1 MRLRPTRRGVGLV
14 VLGVVVGATGTAF
27 GSTDLL
33 TLGTLPVLLVLL
45 GLAGVGVV
53 DPGRGRALRTRRTV
67 SPDPVHVGRTADVQV
82 EVALVRGA
90 SAARLTDL
98 RLREQAAVE
107 LSGGRPLRATV
118 AREPRSVRLRY
129 PVQATR
135 RGRWALGPLVVTRTD
150 PFGVAQVR
158 ATLGDRET
166 VTVWPVVVDLPAP
179 RELLVAEPERSV
191 VGARSPAA
199 DDAALRDYRIGDDLR
214 RVHWPS
220 SARRGELV
228 VRSDER
234 AGMRPVTVLLDQ
246 PEPGDALEWSI
257 SLAASVALALHG
269 AGHPTHLL
277 TGTAVDDPR
286 AVRSGAPTRE
296 QLLDATVD
304 LAGLDDRT
312 AAERALL
319 AEIRALDETDG
330 GSGLVLAVLGPQ
342 GPAGRAALAGVS
354 QTRPSWAVVR
364 GAEGDETAT
373 ATARALRRAGWRVVQ
388 ADPDADTD
396 LDGVWWRLTGVAS

>member
-14 VLGVVVGATGTAF
+14 VVGLLVSAAGTAF

-33 TLGTLPVLLVLL
+33 TIGTLPVLLVVL
-45 GLAGVGVV
+45 GLIGVALV
-53 DPGRGRALRTRRTV
+53 DPGRGRGLRTRRTV
-67 SPDPVHVGRTADVQV
+67 QPDPVHVGRTADVQV
-82 EVALVRGA
+82 VVALARGA
-90 SAARLTDL
+90 SRARLTDL

-118 AREPRSVRLRY
+118 AREPRAVRLRY
-129 PVQATR
+129 PVQAVR

-158 ATLGDRET
+158 ATLGSRET
-166 VTVWPVVVDLPAP
+166 VTVWPAVVDLPVP

-199 DDAALRDYRIGDDLR
+199 DDAALRDYRVGDDLR

-246 PEPGDALEWSI
+246 PAAGDALEWSI
-257 SLAASVALALHG
+257 SLAASVALAVHA
-269 AGHPTHLL
+269 AGHPAHLL
-277 TGTAVDDPR
+277 TGTAVDDAQVDRIRRP
-286 AVRSGAPTRE
+286 APQE
-296 QLLDATVD
+296 LLDATVELTGHPD
-304 LAGLDDRT
+304 PG

-319 AEIRALDETDG
+319 GEIGRMDDADG
-330 GSGLVLAVLGPQ
+330 GSGLVIAVLGPQ
-342 GPAGRAALAGVS
+342 GPDGRAALAGVS
-354 QTRPSWAVVR
+354 RTRPSWAVVR
-364 GAEGDETAT
+364 GADDDEAAGAT
-373 ATARALRRAGWRVVQ
+373 TRALRRAGWRVVQ
-388 ADPDADTD
+388 AEPGADLADA
-396 LDGVWWRLTGVAS
+396 WWRLTGGAA

>member
-14 VLGVVVGATGTAF
+14 VLGLVVGATGTAF

-33 TLGTLPVLLVLL
+33 TIAVLPVLLVLL
-45 GLAGVGVV
+45 ALVGMGIV
-53 DPGRGRALRTRRTV
+53 DPGRGRGLRTRRSV
-67 SPDPVHVGRTADVQV
+67 MPDPVHAGRTADVQV
-82 EVALVRGA
+82 EVSLVRGA
-90 SAARLTDL
+90 SRARLTDL

-107 LSGGRPLRATV
+107 LSGGRPLRAHV
-118 AREPRSVRLRY
+118 ARTSRAVRLRY
-129 PVQATR
+129 PVHAVR

-158 ATLGDRET
+158 ATLGNRET
-166 VTVWPVVVDLPAP
+166 VTVWPTVVDLPVP
-179 RELLVAEPERSV
+179 RELLIAEPERSI

-199 DDAALRDYRIGDDLR
+199 DDTALRDYRVGDDLR

-246 PEPGDALEWSI
+246 GEAGDSLEWSI
-257 SLAASVALALHG
+257 SLAASIALALHG

-286 AVRSGAPTRE
+286 ASRIDSPARHD
-296 QLLDATVD
+296 LLDATVD
-304 LAGLDDRT
+304 LTGQPDAAAG
-312 AAERALL
+312 ERALL
-319 AEIRALDETDG
+319 AEIRTLDDTDG
-330 GSGLVLAVLGPQ
+330 GSGLVVAVLGAQ

-354 QTRPSWAVVR
+354 QTRPSWAIVR
-364 GAEGDETAT
+364 GTAHEEAAVAT
-373 ATARALRRAGWRVVQ
+373 AHSLRRAGWRVVQ
-388 ADPDADTD
+388 AVADDD
-396 LDGVWWRLTGVAS
+396 LAETWWRLTGGAA

>member
-14 VLGVVVGATGTAF
+14 VLGLAVAGTGTAF

-33 TLGTLPVLLVLL
+33 TIGTLPVLLVAL
-45 GLAGVGVV
+45 GLLAVGVV
-53 DPGRGRALRTRRTV
+53 DPGRGRGLRTRRAV
-67 SPDPVHVGRTADVQV
+67 RPDPVHVGRTADVQV
-82 EVALVRGA
+82 EVALARGA
-90 SAARLTDL
+90 SRARLSDL

-118 AREPRSVRLRY
+118 TREPRAVRLRY

-158 ATLGDRET
+158 ATLGARET
-166 VTVWPVVVDLPAP
+166 VTVWPAVVDLPVP

-191 VGARSPAA
+191 VGARSPAS
-199 DDAALRDYRIGDDLR
+199 DDAALRDYRVGDDLR

-246 PEPGDALEWSI
+246 PPAGEALEWSI
-257 SLAASVALALHG
+257 SLAASVALAVRA

-286 AVRSGAPTRE
+286 AVRTEAPAPP

-304 LAGLDDRT
+304 LTGHDDAAT
-312 AAERALL
+312 AERALL
-319 AEIRALDETDG
+319 AEIRGLDDTDG
-330 GSGLVLAVLGPQ
+330 GSGLVVAVLGAQ

-354 QTRPSWAVVR
+354 QTRPAWAVVR
-364 GAEGDETAT
+364 GADEDAAAT
-373 ATARALRRAGWRVVQ
+373 ATTRALRRAGWRVVQ
-388 ADPDADTD
+388 AEPGSD
-396 LDGVWWRLTGVAS
+396 LAAAWWRLTGGAA

>member
-1 MRLRPTRRGVGLV
+1 MRLRPTRRGTGLL
-14 VLGVVVGATGTAF
+14 VLGTAVAATGTAF
-27 GSTDLL
+27 GSGDLL

-45 GLAGVGVV
+45 ALVGVGIV
-53 DPGRGRALRTRRTV
+53 DPGRGDGLRTRRTV
-67 SPDPVHVGRTADVQV
+67 RPDPVHAGRSAEVLV
-82 EVALVRGA
+82 EVALARGA
-90 SAARLTDL
+90 ARARLSDL

-118 AREPRSVRLRY
+118 SREPRAVRLRY

-150 PFGVAQVR
+150 PFGVAQIR
-158 ATLGDRET
+158 ATLGERET
-166 VTVWPVVVDLPAP
+166 VTVWPAVTDLPAP

-191 VGARSPAA
+191 VGARSPAS
-199 DDAALRDYRIGDDLR
+199 DDAALRDYRVGDDLR

-246 PEPGDALEWSI
+246 PAPGEALEWSI

-269 AGHPTHLL
+269 AGHPTHLR
-277 TGTAVDDPR
+277 T
-286 AVRSGAPTRE
+286 GAPAGRPAGRAE
-296 QLLDATVD
+296 APARAQLLEATVELFGHPD
-304 LAGLDDRT
+304 AR

-319 AEIRALDETDG
+319 TEIRGLDDADG
-330 GSGLVLAVLGPQ
+330 GSGLVIAVLGPQ
-342 GPAGRAALAGVS
+342 GPAGRAALAGVT
-354 QTRPSWAVVR
+354 QTRPGWAVVR
-364 GAEGDETAT
+364 GADGDERAAAT
-373 ATARALRRAGWRVVQ
+373 TGALRRAGWQVVQ
-388 ADPDADTD
+388 VAPGADLPGTWA
-396 LDGVWWRLTGVAS
+396 RLTGGAA

>member
-14 VLGVVVGATGTAF
+14 VLGLVVGATGTAF

-33 TLGTLPVLLVLL
+33 TLGTLPVLLVVL

-53 DPGRGRALRTRRTV
+53 DPGRGRGLRTRRTV
-67 SPDPVHVGRTADVQV
+67 RPDPVHVGRTADVQV

-90 SAARLTDL
+90 SRARLTDL

-107 LSGGRPLRATV
+107 LSGGRPLRASVT
-118 AREPRSVRLRY
+118 REPRSVRLRY

-166 VTVWPVVVDLPAP
+166 VTVWPAVVDLPAP

-199 DDAALRDYRIGDDLR
+199 DDAALRDYRVGDDLR

-246 PEPGDALEWSI
+246 PPAGDALEWSI

-286 AVRSGAPTRE
+286 AVRSGTPSRS
-296 QLLDATVD
+296 QLLEATVD
-304 LAGLDDRT
+304 LAGHEDRA

-319 AEIRALDETDG
+319 TETRSLDETDG
-330 GSGLVLAVLGPQ
+330 GSGLVVAVLGPQ

-364 GAEGDETAT
+364 GGEDDEPAT

-388 ADPDADTD
+388 TDADAD
-396 LDGVWWRLTGVAS
+396 LADTWWRLTGATS

>member
-1 MRLRPTRRGVGLV
+1 MRLRPTRRGTGLL
-14 VLGVVVGATGTAF
+14 VLGAAVATTGTAL

-45 GLAGVGVV
+45 GLLGVGLV
-53 DPGRGRALRTRRTV
+53 DPGRGRGLRTRRTV
-67 SPDPVHVGRTADVQV
+67 RPDPVHAGRSADVHV
-82 EVALVRGA
+82 EVALTRGA
-90 SAARLTDL
+90 SRARLADL

-118 AREPRSVRLRY
+118 SREPRAVRLRY

-158 ATLGDRET
+158 ATLGERET
-166 VTVWPVVVDLPAP
+166 LTVWPAVADLPAP

-199 DDAALRDYRIGDDLR
+199 DDAALRDYRVGDDLR

-246 PEPGDALEWSI
+246 PPAGEDLEWSI
-257 SLAASVALALHG
+257 SLAASVALAMHG

-286 AVRSGAPTRE
+286 ATRVEAPGRQ
-296 QLLDATVD
+296 QLLEATVD
-304 LAGLDDRT
+304 LTGHDT
-312 AAERALL
+312 AAAARDALL
-319 AEIRALDETDG
+319 AEIRGLDETDG
-330 GSGLVLAVLGPQ
+330 GSGLVVAVLGPQ
-342 GPAGRAALAGVS
+342 GTDGRAALAGVS
-354 QTRPSWAVVR
+354 QTRPGWAVVR
-364 GAEGDETAT
+364 GTEDPAADAT
-373 ATARALRRAGWRVVQ
+373 ATALRRAGWRVVQ
-388 ADPDADTD
+388 ADPGDD
-396 LDGVWWRLTGVAS
+396 LAGTWWRLTGGAA

>member
-14 VLGVVVGATGTAF
+14 VAGLVVAAAGTGL

-45 GLAGVGVV
+45 GLAAVGVV
-53 DPGRGRALRTRRTV
+53 DPGRGNALRTRRTV
-67 SPDPVHVGRTADVQV
+67 RPDPVHAGRTADVQV
-82 EVALVRGA
+82 EVALARGA
-90 SAARLTDL
+90 SRARLTDL

-107 LSGGRPLRATV
+107 LSGGRPLRAAV
-118 AREPRSVRLRY
+118 SREPRAVRLRY

-158 ATLGDRET
+158 ATLGARET
-166 VTVWPVVVDLPAP
+166 VTVWPAVVELPVP

-191 VGARSPAA
+191 VGARSPAS
-199 DDAALRDYRIGDDLR
+199 DDAALRDYRVGDDLR

-246 PEPGDALEWSI
+246 PGPGDALEWSI
-257 SLAASVALALHG
+257 SLAASVALAVRA

-277 TGTAVDDPR
+277 TGAPADDRGLVDVGMP
-286 AVRSGAPTRE
+286 AAQ

-304 LAGLDDRT
+304 LAGHPDP
-312 AAERALL
+312 ASAERALL
-319 AEIRALDETDG
+319 AELGAVDEADG
-330 GSGLVLAVLGPQ
+330 GSGLVVAVLGAQ
-342 GPAGRAALAGVS
+342 GGAGRAALAEVS
-354 QTRPSWAVVR
+354 RTRPSWAVVR
-364 GAEGDETAT
+364 GDDADEPAA
-373 ATARALRRAGWRVVQ
+373 ATARALRRAGWRVVL
-388 ADPDADTD
+388 AAPGSD
-396 LDGVWWRLTGVAS
+396 LAAAWWRLTGATT

>member
-14 VLGVVVGATGTAF
+14 VLGLVVGAAGTAF

-33 TLGTLPVLLVLL
+33 TIGTLPVLLVVL
-45 GLAGVGVV
+45 GLIGVGVV
-53 DPGRGRALRTRRTV
+53 DPGRGRGLQTRRSV
-67 SPDPVHVGRTADVQV
+67 RPDPVHVGRTADVEV
-82 EVALVRGA
+82 EVALARGA
-90 SAARLTDL
+90 SRARLTDL

-118 AREPRSVRLRY
+118 AREPRAVRLRY
-129 PVQATR
+129 PVLATR
-135 RGRWALGPLVVTRTD
+135 RGRWALGPLVVSRTD
-150 PFGVAQVR
+150 PFGVARVQ

-166 VTVWPVVVDLPAP
+166 VTVWPTVVDLPVP

-199 DDAALRDYRIGDDLR
+199 DDAALRDYRMGDDLR

-246 PEPGDALEWSI
+246 PAPGDALEWSI
-257 SLAASVALALHG
+257 SLAASVAVALHA

-277 TGTAVDDPR
+277 TGAAMDDPR
-286 AVRSGAPTRE
+286 AVRMEAPGRA
-296 QLLDATVD
+296 QLLEATVD
-304 LAGLDDRT
+304 LGGRPDAAT
-312 AAERALL
+312 AERALL
-319 AEIRALDETDG
+319 AEIRGLDDADG
-330 GSGLVLAVLGPQ
+330 GFGLVVAVLGAQ

-354 QTRPSWAVVR
+354 QTRPAWAVVR
-364 GAEGDETAT
+364 GGEHDEHAV
-373 ATARALRRAGWRVVQ
+373 ATARSLRRAGWRVVQ
-388 ADPDADTD
+388 AVPGED
-396 LDGVWWRLTGVAS
+396 LAETWWRLTGSTR